1 MIPPRR
7 GKARLSEKQ
16 VLNEKY
22 TQYFFEMVE
31 PHELIFEAGQYVSV
45 QVSPRGDRRPYSI
58 CSTPDKK
65 HAFELLVDVS
75 PGGLG
80 TTFLQ
85 TVQYGQEIDIL
96 APMGVFTLASNS
108 NEEAIV
114 FIATG
119 SGIAPFRSMIL
130 DLLQAKHDQRQI
142 YLYLGMRHER
152 LLFWQEEFMEL
163 AQGFP
168 NFQFHP
174 VISQA
179 TPEWPL
185 CRGRVTDCL
194 AVHEQPANAG
204 YYLCG
209 NTQMVEQVVQM
220 LTQRGVTSEH
230 IHHEKFY

>member
-7 GKARLSEKQ
+7 GKARLAEKI
-16 VLNEKY
+16 VLNDKY
-22 TQYFFEMVE
+22 VQFFFEMVE
-31 PHELIFEAGQYVSV
+31 PHELVFEAGQYVSV

-65 HAFELLVDVS
+65 HAFELLVDMT

-80 TTFLQ
+80 TTYLQ
-85 TVQYGQEIDIL
+85 NIQFGQEIDIL
-96 APMGVFTLASNS
+96 APMGVFTLASGTA
-108 NEEAIV
+108 EQALMFV
-114 FIATG
+114 ATG
-119 SGIAPFRSMIL
+119 SGLTPFRSMIL
-130 DLLQAKHDQRQI
+130 DQLQAKNDKREM
-142 YLYLGMRHER
+142 YLYLGLRFEN
-152 LLFWQEEFMEL
+152 LLFWQDEFLEL
-163 AQGFP
+163 AETHP
-168 NFQFHP
+168 NFHFHP

-179 TPEWPL
+179 GPEWPL

-209 NTQMVEQVVQM
+209 NTHMVEQVVQM
-220 LTQRGVTSEH
+220 LTQRGIANDR